1 MLYPYIIPLTLIAFT
16 YALFTTPIRALCTYA
31 LVLFGFSYS
40 WTLSVSTYD
49 FTVARL
55 SFWQYYSTWH
65 FAVPR
70 SISSDGT
77 AGTLWY
83 WFITGLSFMR

>member
-40 WTLSVSTYD
+40 GLFPYPLMILRSRIVILAVLLN
-49 FTVARL
+49 VA
-55 SFWQYYSTWH
+55 F
-65 FAVPR
+65 R
-70 SISSDGT
+70 SSLLYQFRWNSGHS
-77 AGTLWY
+77 G
-83 WFITGLSFMR
+83 TGLLRA